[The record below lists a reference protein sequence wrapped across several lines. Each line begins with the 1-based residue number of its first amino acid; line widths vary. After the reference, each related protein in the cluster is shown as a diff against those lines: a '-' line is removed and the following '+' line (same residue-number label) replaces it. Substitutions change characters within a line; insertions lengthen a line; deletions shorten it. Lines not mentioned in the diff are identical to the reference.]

1 MMKLQAR
8 AKGAEFGVRSS
19 AFETPDPQLRTPNGQ
34 RRTRSPVCSPRGA
47 VQLEFILTIMTI
59 MFVMFWMWELV
70 MMTYTMNVLS
80 DSAKEGV
87 RYAIVHGLEG
97 STACSGSPDTTAIVS
112 RIQDFAKMSLHDM
125 SAMTVTVTYQGSCNL
140 PGNWVRVV
148 IAYPFVPYIN
158 LPVNYTLHAT
168 SEGRIVF

>member
-1 MMKLQAR
+1 MIRIGKNPGTV
-8 AKGAEFGVRSS
+8 GAIHELPPRKRHSRIRSS
-19 AFETPDPQLRTPNGQ
+19 
-34 RRTRSPVCSPRGA
+34 RGA
-47 VQLEFILTIMTI
+47 VQIEFALTIMI
-59 MFVMFWMWELV
+59 IIFVMFWMWELV

-97 STACSGSPDTTAIVS
+97 AKSCTTTPDSSGVASQV
-112 RIQDFAKMSLHDM
+112 QNFANISLHDM
-125 SAMTVTVTYQGSCNL
+125 SAMTVTVTYQGNCNL

-148 IAYPFVPYIN
+148 VAYQFIPYIN

-168 SEGRIVF
+168 SEGRIFF

>member
-1 MMKLQAR
+1 LEKLMMRLRGK
-8 AKGAEFGVRSS
+8 AKSSMFGVRNLAPQTSNS
-19 AFETPDPQLRTPNGQ
+19 ALRSDK
-34 RRTRSPVCSPRGA
+34 RVARGA
-47 VQLEFILTIMTI
+47 VQIEFALTILVVI
-59 MFVMFWMWELV
+59 FVTFWMWELV

-80 DSAKEGV
+80 DSAKEGT

-97 STACSGSPDTTAIVS
+97 SSACSGSPDTTAIVS
-112 RIQDFAKMSLHDM
+112 RVQDFAKMSLHSM
-125 SAMTVTVTYQGSCNL
+125 AGMTVTVSYQGSCNL

-158 LPVNYTLHAT
+158 LPVNYTLHAA